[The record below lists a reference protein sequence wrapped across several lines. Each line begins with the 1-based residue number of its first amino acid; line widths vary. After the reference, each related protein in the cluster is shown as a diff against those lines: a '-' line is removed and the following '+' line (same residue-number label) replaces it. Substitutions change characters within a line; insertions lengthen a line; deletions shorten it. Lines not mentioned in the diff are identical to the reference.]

1 MKLVDIASFQAL
13 SEQTGLS
20 RRAIDTL
27 RKGNASTLKYT
38 ELAQL
43 ARILQLELQELIAK
57 FIKQG
62 GVESQS
68 HLVKLLAREGVKVT
82 QATASRDLEDLGAIR
97 IRDAGGEFQY
107 AISDE
112 ATSKPA
118 SAANLILSVT
128 ASGNLAVVRTP
139 PGGAQLLASA
149 IDRNSLNG
157 SLKSAIGTIAGDDT
171 VLVVSKTANGGA
183 ELAKSISVFAT
194 GTKGKRK

>member
-1 MKLVDIASFQAL
+1 MSVKVQLNSSQ
-13 SEQTGLS
+13 
-20 RRAIDTL
+20 RRA
-27 RKGNASTLKYT
+27 
-38 ELAQL
+38 
-43 ARILQLELQELIAK
+43 LIAK

-112 ATSKPA
+112 ATSKSA
-118 SAANLILSVT
+118 SAANLILSVM

-149 IDRNSLNG
+149 IDRNFLNG
-157 SLKSAIGTIAGDDT
+157 ALKSAIGTIAGDDT

-183 ELAKSISVFAT
+183 ELAKSISVFAS

>member
-1 MKLVDIASFQAL
+1 MSVKVQLNSSQ
-13 SEQTGLS
+13 
-20 RRAIDTL
+20 RRAM
-27 RKGNASTLKYT
+27 
-38 ELAQL
+38 
-43 ARILQLELQELIAK
+43 IAK

>member
-1 MKLVDIASFQAL
+1 MSVKDQPNSSQ
-13 SEQTGLS
+13 
-20 RRAIDTL
+20 RRA
-27 RKGNASTLKYT
+27 
-38 ELAQL
+38 
-43 ARILQLELQELIAK
+43 LIAK

-82 QATASRDLEDLGAIR
+82 QATASRDLEELGAIR
-97 IRDAGGEFQY
+97 IRDAVGEFQY
-107 AISDE
+107 AISEE

>member
-1 MKLVDIASFQAL
+1 
-13 SEQTGLS
+13 
-20 RRAIDTL
+20 
-27 RKGNASTLKYT
+27 
-38 ELAQL
+38 
-43 ARILQLELQELIAK
+43 
-57 FIKQG
+57 
-62 GVESQS
+62 
-68 HLVKLLAREGVKVT
+68 VKLLAREGVKVT

>member
-1 MKLVDIASFQAL
+1 MSIKIQPNSSQ
-13 SEQTGLS
+13 
-20 RRAIDTL
+20 RRA
-27 RKGNASTLKYT
+27 
-38 ELAQL
+38 
-43 ARILQLELQELIAK
+43 LIAK
-57 FIKQG
+57 FVKQG

-107 AISDE
+107 AISEE
-112 ATSKPA
+112 AISKPA

>member
-1 MKLVDIASFQAL
+1 MSVKVQLNSSQ
-13 SEQTGLS
+13 
-20 RRAIDTL
+20 RRA
-27 RKGNASTLKYT
+27 
-38 ELAQL
+38 
-43 ARILQLELQELIAK
+43 LIAK

-82 QATASRDLEDLGAIR
+82 QATASRDLEDLGAVR

-112 ATSKPA
+112 AASKPA

>member
-1 MKLVDIASFQAL
+1 MSVKVQLNSSQ
-13 SEQTGLS
+13 
-20 RRAIDTL
+20 RRA
-27 RKGNASTLKYT
+27 
-38 ELAQL
+38 
-43 ARILQLELQELIAK
+43 LIAK

-82 QATASRDLEDLGAIR
+82 QSTASRDLEDLGAIR

>member
-1 MKLVDIASFQAL
+1 MSVKVQLNSSQ
-13 SEQTGLS
+13 
-20 RRAIDTL
+20 RRA
-27 RKGNASTLKYT
+27 
-38 ELAQL
+38 
-43 ARILQLELQELIAK
+43 LIAK

>member
-1 MKLVDIASFQAL
+1 
-13 SEQTGLS
+13 
-20 RRAIDTL
+20 
-27 RKGNASTLKYT
+27 
-38 ELAQL
+38 
-43 ARILQLELQELIAK
+43 LIAK

-107 AISDE
+107 AISEE

>member
-1 MKLVDIASFQAL
+1 MSVKDQLNSSQ
-13 SEQTGLS
+13 
-20 RRAIDTL
+20 RRA
-27 RKGNASTLKYT
+27 
-38 ELAQL
+38 
-43 ARILQLELQELIAK
+43 LIAK
-57 FIKQG
+57 LIKQG

-82 QATASRDLEDLGAIR
+82 QATASRDLEDLGAVR

-157 SLKSAIGTIAGDDT
+157 FLKSAIGTIAGDDT

>member
-1 MKLVDIASFQAL
+1 MSVKLQLNSSQ
-13 SEQTGLS
+13 
-20 RRAIDTL
+20 RRA
-27 RKGNASTLKYT
+27 
-38 ELAQL
+38 
-43 ARILQLELQELIAK
+43 LIAK

-82 QATASRDLEDLGAIR
+82 QATASRDLEDLGAVR

-194 GTKGKRK
+194 RTKGKRK

>member
-1 MKLVDIASFQAL
+1 MSVRVQPNSSQ
-13 SEQTGLS
+13 
-20 RRAIDTL
+20 RRA
-27 RKGNASTLKYT
+27 
-38 ELAQL
+38 
-43 ARILQLELQELIAK
+43 LIAK

-107 AISDE
+107 AISEE

>member
-1 MKLVDIASFQAL
+1 MSVKVQPNSSQ
-13 SEQTGLS
+13 
-20 RRAIDTL
+20 RRA
-27 RKGNASTLKYT
+27 
-38 ELAQL
+38 
-43 ARILQLELQELIAK
+43 LIVK

-107 AISDE
+107 AISEE

-194 GTKGKRK
+194 GKKGKRK

>member
-1 MKLVDIASFQAL
+1 MSVKVQLNSSQ
-13 SEQTGLS
+13 
-20 RRAIDTL
+20 RRA
-27 RKGNASTLKYT
+27 
-38 ELAQL
+38 
-43 ARILQLELQELIAK
+43 LIAK

-149 IDRNSLNG
+149 IDRNTLNG

-171 VLVVSKTANGGA
+171 IILVSKKATGGA
-183 ELAKSISVFAT
+183 HLAKELLAYAQ
-194 GTKGKRK
+194 GDGKRK

>member
-1 MKLVDIASFQAL
+1 MSVKVQLNSSQ
-13 SEQTGLS
+13 
-20 RRAIDTL
+20 RRA
-27 RKGNASTLKYT
+27 
-38 ELAQL
+38 
-43 ARILQLELQELIAK
+43 LIAK

-118 SAANLILSVT
+118 SAANLILSVM

-157 SLKSAIGTIAGDDT
+157 ALKSAIGTIAGDDT

-194 GTKGKRK
+194 GSKGKRK

>member
-1 MKLVDIASFQAL
+1 MSVKVQLNSSQ
-13 SEQTGLS
+13 
-20 RRAIDTL
+20 RRA
-27 RKGNASTLKYT
+27 
-38 ELAQL
+38 
-43 ARILQLELQELIAK
+43 LIAK

-82 QATASRDLEDLGAIR
+82 QDTASRDLEDLGAVR

-107 AISDE
+107 AISDD

-157 SLKSAIGTIAGDDT
+157 SLKTAIGTIAGDDT

-194 GTKGKRK
+194 GIKGKRK